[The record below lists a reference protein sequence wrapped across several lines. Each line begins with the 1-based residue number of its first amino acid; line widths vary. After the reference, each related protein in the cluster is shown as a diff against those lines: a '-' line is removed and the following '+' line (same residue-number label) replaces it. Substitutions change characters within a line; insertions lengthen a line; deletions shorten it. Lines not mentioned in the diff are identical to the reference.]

1 MKIVGIS
8 GTLVGS
14 KTSLIVKKQLEELKE
29 QRPSY
34 EIEFI
39 DLKDYTLDFCDGR
52 PIDQYSDDTKKVIQ
66 LCEEADGF
74 LIGTSILHGSMPGV
88 LKNLFELVP
97 IQAFTDKV
105 VAFSASS
112 GNPYHYLAIEN
123 YVKPVANYLGMYV
136 LPAYFYSIPS
146 DFNPQNEFVTP
157 EKEQELKDFVAS
169 YDQFLRTLT
178 QKNEVRT

>member
-52 PIDQYSDDTKKVIQ
+52 PIDQYSDDTKK
-66 LCEEADGF
+66 
-74 LIGTSILHGSMPGV
+74 S
-88 LKNLFELVP
+88 
-97 IQAFTDKV
+97 
-105 VAFSASS
+105 FS
-112 GNPYHYLAIEN
+112 
-123 YVKPVANYLGMYV
+123 YVKRLMGSSLVHP
-136 LPAYFYSIPS
+136 FYMGQCQGS
-146 DFNPQNEFVTP
+146 
-157 EKEQELKDFVAS
+157 
-169 YDQFLRTLT
+169 
-178 QKNEVRT
+178 